1 MRVPSVLNFE
11 LRILILISKVREAGL
26 EPATSRLSAGCS
38 SRLSYP
44 RKGNRATGHPVI
56 KTTVYITLLCNLNRL
71 PACMKAALATY
82 RMFEKARFHLISL
95 LFVRVR

>member
-1 MRVPSVLNFE
+1 MRVPSVLKSKTKPNSSN
-11 LRILILISKVREAGL
+11 IKVREAGL

-56 KTTVYITLLCNLNRL
+56 KTTVCITLQCNQDRL
-71 PACMKAALATY
+71 LASMKAMLATY
-82 RMFEKARFHLISL
+82 RMF
-95 LFVRVR
+95 